1 MPFFPF
7 AADAA
12 TFGRMDRKAR
22 RSTNLTSGVAACV
35 SFLVAP
41 IPAADELVVIP
52 LHMRL
57 ARKLAKQRGVKKE
70 ELPWKQIKQVVWWGA
85 GARLIGNIA
94 LGEIPLVGGLA
105 NAFTAVVLTEFLS
118 RWMDAYLADPAH
130 PPAGITRDVM
140 RSMFDAAV
148 PPRPPASTSA

>member
-1 MPFFPF
+1 
-7 AADAA
+7 
-12 TFGRMDRKAR
+12 MDKKAR
-22 RSTNLTSGVAACV
+22 RSTNLTSGVAAVV

-41 IPAADELVVIP
+41 IPAADELIVIP

-57 ARKLAKQRGVKKE
+57 AKKLAKQRGVKKE

-85 GARLIGNIA
+85 GARLIGNVA

-130 PPAGITRDVM
+130 PPAEITRDVM

-148 PPRPPASTSA
+148 PPRPPAATSA